1 MIGLVYLAY
10 PGGCRHKFTF
20 LPRLRPY
27 PIKSHSF
34 LQAEGNVCCV
44 QAKLTS
50 EGWSTE
56 TVTALRYLL
65 ASEEES
71 RAAKSLQPKRWVTEV
86 VQYRQLPTF
95 GYVFKEMQ
103 SDATETRV
111 DQVPCGALRSELV
124 LLVA

>member
-1 MIGLVYLAY
+1 
-10 PGGCRHKFTF
+10 
-20 LPRLRPY
+20 
-27 PIKSHSF
+27 
-34 LQAEGNVCCV
+34 V

-50 EGWSTE
+50 QGWSKE

-71 RAAKSLQPKRWVTEV
+71 RAAKSLQPVRWITEV

-95 GYVFKEMQ
+95 GYVFKEAQ

-111 DQVPCGALRSELV
+111 DQVCCGTFRSELV
-124 LLVA
+124 LLVALRFFFPLWAMAFGHSSGLPPYEAADMITEKRKLCYCFSCLL

>member
-1 MIGLVYLAY
+1 
-10 PGGCRHKFTF
+10 
-20 LPRLRPY
+20 
-27 PIKSHSF
+27 
-34 LQAEGNVCCV
+34 V